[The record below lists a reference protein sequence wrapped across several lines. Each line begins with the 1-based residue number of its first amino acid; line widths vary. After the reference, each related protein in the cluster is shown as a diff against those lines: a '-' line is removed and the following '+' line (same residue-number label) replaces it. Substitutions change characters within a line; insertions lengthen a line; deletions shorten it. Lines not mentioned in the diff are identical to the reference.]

1 MGHRPENTAY
11 DAELVH
17 KIALFAPEELQK
29 EPGLAA
35 LGIADVESED
45 EEHLA
50 DQVAQKVL
58 AHLATKR
65 LVDAR

>member
-1 MGHRPENTAY
+1 LPPPVVPLPIE
-11 DAELVH
+11 
-17 KIALFAPEELQK
+17 EELKK

-50 DQVAQKVL
+50 DQVARKVL
-58 AHLATKR
+58 AHLATR
-65 LVDAR
+65 SLVDAR